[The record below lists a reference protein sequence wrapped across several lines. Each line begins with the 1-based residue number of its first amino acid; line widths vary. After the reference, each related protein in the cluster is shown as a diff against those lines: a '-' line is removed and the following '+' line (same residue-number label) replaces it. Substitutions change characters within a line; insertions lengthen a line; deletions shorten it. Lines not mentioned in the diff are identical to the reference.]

1 MASGE
6 DIDSGMSSQ
15 NSKAVTPEKMPAIEG
30 PEEDEV
36 RSPVARLDMDYLGE
50 IFSSIAG
57 LKLIIN
63 LSLCPFF
70 SSYLSGF

>member
-36 RSPVARLDMDYLGE
+36 RSPVAVS
-50 IFSSIAG
+50 IWIIWVNSSHQ
-57 LKLIIN
+57 
-63 LSLCPFF
+63 
-70 SSYLSGF
+70 